1 MRVRLTFCQKLI
13 IVCVDMSAP
22 HTLILEAA
30 RTIVELFRKKK
41 ISRHIWRVGQIKK
54 QGDKSVILFVKNENR
69 KTAFVANM
77 NMGLVFHDPDVDDLR
92 RIYTWLQKNHTIM
105 SINDIEEI

>member
-77 NMGLVFHDPDVDDLR
+77 NMGLVFHVTPMWMICVE
-92 RIYTWLQKNHTIM
+92 YTRGYKKPHNYEHKRY
-105 SINDIEEI
+105 